1 MKNNIL
7 VLFIALSTSF
17 LMSCAT
23 AQVATNLTPDKI
35 NAALDE
41 AYTKFKDVKEGKNA
55 DYIKE
60 LDNKMHSLIKDY
72 PHLWDGK

>member
-7 VLFIALSTSF
+7 VLVFALSASF

-35 NAALDE
+35 NAALDV
-41 AYTKFKDVKEGKNA
+41 YKRQVISGHTTV
-55 DYIKE
+55 
-60 LDNKMHSLIKDY
+60 
-72 PHLWDGK
+72 